1 MPPAIFCCS
10 EQKNAMLSIDLQG
23 HLYTWCLASLGLPD
37 LSELDDLTCL
47 HASTR
52 GGGNAGLDSRGFLRC
67 GSPSSWIPSWASTTF
82 PLRSLWSHVPAMKPS
97 CRHYCTEVL
106 EGDERW
112 IFDDGNPPVKR
123 LWYLRTTCLQGGL
136 ILSPT
141 WPRNLPIQ
149 SDEEKVNYIIQNTTN
164 FDEWNHTWL
173 KALDSLDAG
182 ILVVIQH
189 PVTDLLRKAS
199 CAGVSLETQQ
209 LPGSV
214 PLSSLGCTPGP
225 EVLG

>member
-1 MPPAIFCCS
+1 MSSCF
-10 EQKNAMLSIDLQG
+10 
-23 HLYTWCLASLGLPD
+23 
-37 LSELDDLTCL
+37 
-47 HASTR
+47 
-52 GGGNAGLDSRGFLRC
+52 DSRGWKCRARLSWVSKVWLPFFLDTKLGIDHIPFEVTVVSR
-67 GSPSSWIPSWASTTF
+67 SSNE
-82 PLRSLWSHVPAMKPS
+82 PS